1 MAPQGDA
8 DMRHLS
14 LFHLEALR
22 LGVAAPEERSWVER
36 HGAGCARCQALVA
49 ELQAWRNEA
58 ATRAPPDARAAV
70 RRQATPGR
78 SRWWWLAGGFL
89 APLAATAAV
98 LLTVTPAGTGR
109 RAEPGASAAADDPV
123 IGEKGAPAL
132 GIVARRGSR
141 VFPIRSGDR
150 MRPGDQI
157 RFVLGGVTYPFGIIA
172 SIDGAGVP
180 NIYVPYEGDT
190 SVPLTRRD
198 RLELEGSI
206 VLDGRLGPERI
217 FALFSRSPLSAKAVR
232 QALAAIGERGPA
244 AIRQTRMLAIEA
256 DAQAS
261 VLLEKVA
268 E

>member
-1 MAPQGDA
+1 
-8 DMRHLS
+8 MRHLS

-22 LGVAAPEERSWVER
+22 LGVAAPDERAWAET
-36 HGAGCARCQALVA
+36 HGASCVRCQALVA
-49 ELQAWRNEA
+49 ELEGWRNEA
-58 ATRAPPDARAAV
+58 ATQAPPDTRAAV
-70 RRQATPGR
+70 QQQATPGR
-78 SRWWWLAGGFL
+78 SRWWWIAGAFMT
-89 APLAATAAV
+89 PVAATAAV
-98 LLTVTPAGTGR
+98 LLTVTLARTGR
-109 RAEPGASAAADDPV
+109 LADSGAVPALTDDPV
-123 IGEKGAPAL
+123 IGEKGAPTL

-180 NIYVPYEGDT
+180 NIYVPYDGDV

-198 RLELEGSI
+198 RLEFEGSI
-206 VLDGRLGPERI
+206 VLDRRLGPERI
-217 FALFSRSPLSAKAVR
+217 FALFSRSPLSAKSVR
-232 QALAAIGERGPA
+232 QALVAIGERGQT
-244 AIRQTRMLAIEA
+244 AIRQSRVLAIEA